1 MKEKKSNS
9 GVVVDPAAETTFLHG
24 STCVVWEGELYT
36 YGGLGEYGEF
46 VDSITRWS
54 GRGENREVTPQ
65 NKNMKT
71 DVPPGRYG
79 HTATMSGDC
88 MYVFGGQGRYGA
100 MNDLWCLTL
109 FERRG
114 RRWIPSGGAQRKVWA
129 LRVRFRERFVY
140 FRW

>member
-54 GRGENREVTPQ
+54 GRGENREVAPQ

-71 DVPPGRYG
+71 DVP
-79 HTATMSGDC
+79 
-88 MYVFGGQGRYGA
+88 
-100 MNDLWCLTL
+100 
-109 FERRG
+109 RRG
-114 RRWIPSGGAQRKVWA
+114 DTDTRRR
-129 LRVRFRERFVY
+129 
-140 FRW
+140 

>member
-1 MKEKKSNS
+1 MKEKKVTV
-9 GVVVDPAAETTFLHG
+9 GLLWTPQAETTFLHG

-71 DVPPGRYG
+71 DVP
-79 HTATMSGDC
+79 GDTH
-88 MYVFGGQGRYGA
+88 G
-100 MNDLWCLTL
+100 DD
-109 FERRG
+109 ERG
-114 RRWIPSGGAQRKVWA
+114 LHVCFRRS
-129 LRVRFRERFVY
+129 REIRRDERPLGV
-140 FRW
+140 